1 MLLDNLLIIFFF
13 VVAEIS
19 KLRATVTEL
28 QLRLSEL
35 NNGSSSKVTVD
46 PDVEAL
52 VETRDALEA
61 ERAGAAKLE
70 RALAA
75 ALADNAT
82 LAARL
87 NTADNSDILI
97 KTSTPPESSSTNI
110 CPIDSFLAD

>member
-1 MLLDNLLIIFFF
+1 MHLF

-19 KLRATVTEL
+19 KLRATVAEL
-28 QLRLSEL
+28 QIRLSEQ
-35 NNGSSSKVTVD
+35 NNSTLTKKTMD

-52 VETRDALEA
+52 AETRAALEA

-87 NTADNSDILI
+87 NTTDNSDVTI
-97 KTSTPPESSSTNI
+97 KTSTPPESSDTNT
-110 CPIDSFLAD
+110 CPIDSFLAE